1 MIRFRHLLVLTF
13 LAASCGER
21 EKKESAA
28 AAPEEKASRKERP
41 LSREAAEPDSKL
53 ALRESYDAALQEKD
67 AAVREHA
74 MEQIAWDGIDVD
86 TELAREAFEA
96 LPPDSEASRR
106 LVAHFAG
113 RLADSDPDQAIEWAR
128 TLEQDLERAEA
139 FGRISVVISAK
150 DPARG
155 AALVLAEMPAG
166 SPRDRAVV
174 QVIQR
179 WSQASPPEAAEW
191 TAALPAGAA
200 RSAGLKTAV
209 AAWSET
215 DPSALASWVEGRK
228 DAAIRMECL
237 LAVSGVL
244 RGTSGEDRAAR
255 LGAFHDPEIRRM
267 IENLLAQSRP

>member
-86 TELAREAFEA
+86 TELARKAFEA

-113 RLADSDPDQAIEWAR
+113 RLADRDPDQA
-128 TLEQDLERAEA
+128 LERA
-139 FGRISVVISAK
+139 
-150 DPARG
+150 
-155 AALVLAEMPAG
+155 
-166 SPRDRAVV
+166 
-174 QVIQR
+174 
-179 WSQASPPEAAEW
+179 
-191 TAALPAGAA
+191 
-200 RSAGLKTAV
+200 
-209 AAWSET
+209 
-215 DPSALASWVEGRK
+215 
-228 DAAIRMECL
+228 
-237 LAVSGVL
+237 
-244 RGTSGEDRAAR
+244 
-255 LGAFHDPEIRRM
+255 
-267 IENLLAQSRP
+267 